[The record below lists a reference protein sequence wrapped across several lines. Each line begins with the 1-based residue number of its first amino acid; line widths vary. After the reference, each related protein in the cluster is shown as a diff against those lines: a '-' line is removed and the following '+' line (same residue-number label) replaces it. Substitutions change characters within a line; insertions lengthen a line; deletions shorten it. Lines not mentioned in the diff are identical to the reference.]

1 MDLQS
6 VKVAPQHRQ
15 TAAMDTPDLPL
26 FRDPGWQLLYFEAP
40 TRGEQVRLLFKA
52 VGVEFTDVRLEYP
65 QGLTMYKHSALGL
78 SSPLLFDQCPTVRSP
93 EGHFVSQTAA
103 IMQYVGRSNNFAPE
117 GVADDALA
125 LSLTMGSEDVRNKV
139 WYKLMVPSVLYYVLG
154 KKFGGLLCFLRPVV
168 SWWFG
173 NKKVAATLPKHLAHF
188 ENHLAKRGSDYF
200 VGSQP
205 CYADIAIF
213 DCIRE
218 TLALPAISREG
229 VLLACPK
236 LNAWLGRMEDNAS
249 LKAHLVERG
258 HAINVIAAGFGG

>member
-1 MDLQS
+1 M
-6 VKVAPQHRQ
+6 
-15 TAAMDTPDLPL
+15 
-26 FRDPGWQLLYFEAP
+26 
-40 TRGEQVRLLFKA
+40 
-52 VGVEFTDVRLEYP
+52 
-65 QGLTMYKHSALGL
+65 
-78 SSPLLFDQCPTVRSP
+78 FDQYPTVRSP

-103 IMQYVGRSNNFAPE
+103 SMQYVGRSNNFAPE

-205 CYADIAIF
+205 CYGIYFNYINPPTDPPT
-213 DCIRE
+213 DRSKP
-218 TLALPAISREG
+218 T
-229 VLLACPK
+229 
-236 LNAWLGRMEDNAS
+236 
-249 LKAHLVERG
+249 
-258 HAINVIAAGFGG
+258 HATTAPCATPRRLTSTPPRLDS